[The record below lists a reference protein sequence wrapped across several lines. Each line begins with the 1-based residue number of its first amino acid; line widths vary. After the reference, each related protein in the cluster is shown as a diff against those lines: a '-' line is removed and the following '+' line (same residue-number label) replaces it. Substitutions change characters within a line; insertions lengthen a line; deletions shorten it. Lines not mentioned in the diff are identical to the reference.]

1 MKKVQK
7 TTGLFCCPL
16 CIASLATIKHCYL
29 YFILNL
35 FSYINISKSLYLP
48 KMKQI
53 PGCLG
58 CHLLLKF
65 GFSGYYQKIL
75 VTDCINRDV
84 LKTWICRFLMA
95 PSDLI
100 SWNNQWFFFK
110 TQKVQKIENRLEI
123 DNWKR
128 VQLTSGQLCG
138 LISIMK
144 GWTQK
149 QLVYQLF
156 QRERAVN
163 KEGLEDNKGVE
174 TQYVVKLWT
183 LFQLGPVEERNK

>member
-1 MKKVQK
+1 MQVTPAIEVTSTSIIPAPQSLLERREQDPKFGKNVKEFCTGTEILPAKKVQK

-35 FSYINISKSLYLP
+35 FSYINISKSSYLP

-84 LKTWICRFLMA
+84 LKT
-95 PSDLI
+95 
-100 SWNNQWFFFK
+100 
-110 TQKVQKIENRLEI
+110 
-123 DNWKR
+123 
-128 VQLTSGQLCG
+128 
-138 LISIMK
+138 
-144 GWTQK
+144 
-149 QLVYQLF
+149 
-156 QRERAVN
+156 
-163 KEGLEDNKGVE
+163 
-174 TQYVVKLWT
+174 
-183 LFQLGPVEERNK
+183 